1 MVRRMSTFATPSPE
15 PIGTMV
21 RNAIL
26 DNTLYLHTHAVPME
40 MVAER
45 FNILFGLATVGKA

>member
-1 MVRRMSTFATPSPE
+1 MATFGLPSAKPV
-15 PIGTMV
+15 GVMV

-26 DNTLYLHTHAVPME
+26 DNTLYLHTNPLPFD

-45 FNILFGLATVGKA
+45 VHTLFGPQTVGRA